1 MKVCVYTLGCRLNQ
15 CESEAIADAF
25 SKRDFTIVADGEQP
39 ADLYIV
45 NTCTVTSKAEQKA
58 RRMIRKYAG
67 EPQMPTVVVTGCY
80 AQLDSDEIAALDD
93 RVVVVPLDR
102 KANMLDLPDYVS
114 ARLAEGFPLTEACR
128 AFAGLDGDALATL
141 HLNSDSTVAGD
152 RYDDAPLLQKASP
165 FDYDAATFSY
175 HCRAYLK
182 VQDGCDNACAFCRV
196 HVARGAAV
204 SLDSSEVV
212 RRALALE
219 RQGFH
224 EIVLTGVNLTMYDH
238 RGDGLGG
245 LLRQLLAALGK
256 DIRIRLSSLE
266 PDHVDDLLLDQLA
279 DPRMQPHFHVP
290 VQSASDT
297 VLARVNRR
305 YSVEHLTHVIERMRQ
320 VKDDPF
326 IAADVITGLPAEGD
340 AQFQET
346 YEFFVRN
353 QFAQMHVFPFSP
365 RPDTPLYQAKDRVP
379 ESVRDER
386 AAVLRSLSSR
396 LHDDYIRRQQ
406 GKQLEV
412 ILEQQK
418 KGAWYGLTGNYLKV
432 RVLDVPVSAHHGDIL
447 PIVVEPVNDGLVIP
461 LVRVLS

>member
-1 MKVCVYTLGCRLNQ
+1 MMNICVYTLGCRLNQ

-25 SKRDFTIVADGEQP
+25 AKRGFAIVPDGEP

-58 RRMIRKYAG
+58 RRMIRKYAC
-67 EPQMPTVVVTGCY
+67 EPQAPTVVVTGCY
-80 AQLDSDEIAALDD
+80 AQLDSDELAALDG
-93 RVVVVPLDR
+93 RVVVIPLDR
-102 KANMLDLPDYVS
+102 KANMLDLPGYVS
-114 ARLAEGFPLTEACR
+114 ARLLEGFSLLEACR
-128 AFAGLDGDALATL
+128 AFAGLDGEALASL
-141 HLNSDSTVAGD
+141 HVGASVVN
-152 RYDDAPLLQKASP
+152 DDPTSSEISP

-182 VQDGCDNACAFCRV
+182 IQDGCDNSCAFCRV

-204 SLDSSEVV
+204 SLDSPEVI

-238 RGDGLGG
+238 RGEGLGG
-245 LLRQLLAALGK
+245 LLRQLLAVLGT

-266 PDHVDDLLLDQLA
+266 PDHVDDLLLEQLA
-279 DPRMQPHFHVP
+279 DFRMQPHFHVP
-290 VQSASDT
+290 VQSASDI

-305 YSVEHLTHVIERMRQ
+305 YSVEHLSYVIERMRQ

-340 AQFQET
+340 AEFHDT
-346 YEFFVRN
+346 YEFFVKN

-365 RPDTPLYQAKDRVP
+365 RPDTPLFHAKDRVP

-386 AAVLRSLSSR
+386 AATLRTLSNR
-396 LHDDYIRRQQ
+396 LHDDYVRRQR
-406 GKQLEV
+406 GRRLEV
-412 ILEQQK
+412 ILEQRK
-418 KGAWYGLTGNYLKV
+418 KGTWYGLTGNYLKV
-432 RVLDVPVSAHHGDIL
+432 RVLDVPPQAVAGDLL
-447 PIVVEPVNDGLVIP
+447 PVVMEPGRDEVVIP
-461 LVRVLS
+461 SVRVAR

>member
-25 SKRDFTIVADGEQP
+25 SKRDFPIVPDGEP

-67 EPQMPTVVVTGCY
+67 EPQAPTVVVTGCY
-80 AQLDSDEIAALDD
+80 AQLDSDEIAALDN
-93 RVVVVPLDR
+93 RVVVIPLEK
-102 KANMLDLPDYVS
+102 KANMLDLPEYVS
-114 ARLAEGFPLTEACR
+114 ARLVEGFSLVEACR
-128 AFAGLDGDALATL
+128 SFAGLDGDALAAL
-141 HLNSDSTVAGD
+141 HVDSVPQYGASEN
-152 RYDDAPLLQKASP
+152 DALKNDIVSP

-204 SLDSSEVV
+204 SLESAEVV

-238 RGDGLGG
+238 RNDGLGG
-245 LLRQLLAALGK
+245 LLRQLLSALGK

-290 VQSASDT
+290 VQSASDI

-305 YSVEHLTHVIERMRQ
+305 YSVEHLAYVVGRMRQ

-340 AQFQET
+340 AEFQET
-346 YEFFVRN
+346 YEFFVKN
-353 QFAQMHVFPFSP
+353 QFARMHVFPFSP
-365 RPDTPLYQAKDRVP
+365 RPDTPLHQAKDRVP

-386 AAVLRSLSSR
+386 AATLRTLSNR
-396 LHDDYIRRQQ
+396 LHDDYVRRQR
-406 GKQLEV
+406 GKTLEV

-418 KGAWYGLTGNYLKV
+418 KGSWYGLTGNYLKV
-432 RVLDVPVSAHHGDIL
+432 RVLDVPASAQAGDL
-447 PIVVEPVNDGLVIP
+447 ASVTMEPSKEGLVIP
-461 LVRVLS
+461 QVRVIR

>member
-1 MKVCVYTLGCRLNQ
+1 MMKICVYTLGCRLNQ

-25 SKRDFTIVADGEQP
+25 AKRGFSVVPDGDP

-58 RRMIRKYAG
+58 RRMIRKYAC
-67 EPQMPTVVVTGCY
+67 EPQSPTVVVTGCY
-80 AQLDSDEIAALDD
+80 AQLDSDEIAALDG
-93 RVVVVPLDR
+93 RVVVVPLVK
-102 KANMLDLPDYVS
+102 KANMLDLPEYAS
-114 ARLAEGFPLTEACR
+114 ARLLEGFSLLEACR
-128 AFAGLDGDALATL
+128 AFAGLDGDALASL
-141 HLNSDSTVAGD
+141 RIGPSVEDNGVKSTII
-152 RYDDAPLLQKASP
+152 SP

-182 VQDGCDNACAFCRV
+182 IQDGCDNACAFCRV

-204 SLDSSEVV
+204 SLEAAEVI

-245 LLRQLLAALGK
+245 LLRHLLSALGT
-256 DIRIRLSSLE
+256 DIRLRLSSLE

-290 VQSASDT
+290 VQSASDA

-305 YSVEHLTHVIERMRQ
+305 YSVEHLSYVIERMRQ

-340 AQFQET
+340 AEFQET
-346 YEFFVRN
+346 YEFFVKNR
-353 QFAQMHVFPFSP
+353 FAQMHVFPFSP
-365 RPDTPLYQAKDRVP
+365 RPDTPLFHAKDRVP
-379 ESVRDER
+379 ESIRDDR
-386 AAVLRSLSSR
+386 AAALRTLSNR
-396 LHDDYIRRQQ
+396 LHDDYVRRQR
-406 GKQLEV
+406 GKRLEV
-412 ILEQQK
+412 ILEQRK
-418 KGAWYGLTGNYLKV
+418 KGAWYGLAGNYLKV
-432 RVLDVPVSAHHGDIL
+432 RVLDVPPQAVAGDLL
-447 PIVVEPVNDGLVIP
+447 PVVMEPNGDGMVIP
-461 LVRVLS
+461 LVRVVK